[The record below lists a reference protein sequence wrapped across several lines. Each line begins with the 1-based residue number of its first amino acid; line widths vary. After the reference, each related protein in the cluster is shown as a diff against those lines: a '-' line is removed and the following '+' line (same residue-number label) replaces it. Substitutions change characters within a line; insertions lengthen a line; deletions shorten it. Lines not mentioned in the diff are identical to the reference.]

1 MNIGKDGGM
10 QTAARRR
17 FAGHAPFTPRTMLV
31 RAGFVRAV
39 LAAGFVLVGAVAL
52 AQQTVYV
59 KTPDAKIRSGP
70 DATSSVVSTPGKG
83 TALTVLETSGTRYK
97 VQAPDGSQGYISR
110 LLVSETKPASG
121 GGALSG
127 LGHSDVQANEAQT
140 VASIR
145 GLSPAA
151 KTMATQKG
159 LPEQCVKWA
168 EKMET
173 DSAKVSASDVDT
185 FLKAEKVGL

>member
-1 MNIGKDGGM
+1 M
-10 QTAARRR
+10 
-17 FAGHAPFTPRTMLV
+17 H
-31 RAGFVRAV
+31 
-39 LAAGFVLVGAVAL
+39 
-52 AQQTVYV
+52 
-59 KTPDAKIRSGP
+59 
-70 DATSSVVSTPGKG
+70 
-83 TALTVLETSGTRYK
+83 
-97 VQAPDGSQGYISR
+97 
-110 LLVSETKPASG
+110 VSETKPASG
-121 GGALSG
+121 GSALSG

-173 DSAKVSASDVDT
+173 DSAKVTAGDVDS
-185 FLKAEKVGL
+185 FLKAEKIGL